1 MTSSNSSS
9 TPNTKW
15 NGWRR
20 MDCGILIIISSCYVD
35 EEKDYQLQIL
45 YSHIH
50 HFGFEYEEFHL
61 N

>member
-1 MTSSNSSS
+1 
-9 TPNTKW
+9 
-15 NGWRR
+15 

-45 YSHIH
+45 DSHIH

>member
-1 MTSSNSSS
+1 
-9 TPNTKW
+9 
-15 NGWRR
+15 
-20 MDCGILIIISSCYVD
+20 MDCGILITISSCYVD
-35 EEKDYQLQIL
+35 GEKDYQLQIL